1 MDLDDARF
9 WSAETQE
16 VVRMLATRAVEV
28 LGFTYSGAANLF
40 KVHEDTIGRWY
51 RSWAKSGITAL
62 ARKVRGRLPGD
73 HMRLSDPQQER
84 IKRLV
89 LGNAPDQLLL
99 PFCLWTR
106 EAVAELI
113 YNECHV
119 VLSLQAV
126 GEYLKRWEMTYQ
138 RPIMRAYEQDEEA
151 ARHWVEIGYPEL
163 VVRADEANG
172 VILFE
177 DETGFR
183 SDTNKGGSY
192 GLRGKTPVL
201 RRTGKRFSANVV
213 IAFGSNGEYYSSVL
227 EANFNSETFID
238 FLGQLLL
245 ERPDRRKVFL
255 VVDGHPS
262 HRSKMV
268 AAWVHERRERI
279 ELVSLPSYSPELNPV
294 ESGNNDAKYQ
304 VHSRNRPR
312 TKPELIAAIN
322 CYLQE
327 CARRPDLVQRFF
339 DEEHVRYARQTV
351 GSI

>member
-1 MDLDDARF
+1 M
-9 WSAETQE
+9 SALKLTQ
-16 VVRMLATRAVEV
+16 
-28 LGFTYSGAANLF
+28 
-40 KVHEDTIGRWY
+40 IGN
-51 RSWAKSGITAL
+51 SVGLILPKDIL
-62 ARKVRGRLPGD
+62 ARLKVGKGD
-73 HMRLSDPQQER
+73 
-84 IKRLV
+84 
-89 LGNAPDQLLL
+89 
-99 PFCLWTR
+99 
-106 EAVAELI
+106 
-113 YNECHV
+113 
-119 VLSLQAV
+119 
-126 GEYLKRWEMTYQ
+126 
-138 RPIMRAYEQDEEA
+138 PIFVTDA
-151 ARHWVEIGYPEL
+151 
-163 VVRADEANG
+163 ANG

-183 SDTNKGGSY
+183 SDTTINNKGGSY

-201 RRTGKRFSANVV
+201 RRTRKRFSANVV

-227 EANFNSETFID
+227 EANFNSETFVD

-268 AAWVHERRERI
+268 AAWVHERRERL

-294 ESGNNDAKYQ
+294 ESGNTDAKYQ

-322 CYLQE
+322 CYQYLQE